1 MLFEVGSGNLAISLL
16 EALRHGVEHL
26 DWRED
31 ALRVTLSGGVAVSK
45 KGISAKELINA
56 VDIQVYKAKHD
67 GKNRIYECI
76 SITTVDDNI

>member
-1 MLFEVGSGNLAISLL
+1 VLFEVGSGNLAISLL
-16 EALRHGVEHL
+16 EALRHGVENL

-31 ALRVTLSGGVAVSK
+31 SLQVTLSGGVAVSK

-56 VDIQVYKAKHD
+56 ADILVYKAKRD

-76 SITTVDDNI
+76 TTDTIDDTK